1 MENKEQIEKLAE
13 DISVKQNEL
22 ATSIEAKASSES
34 VTELKSELDT
44 LKAAHDEAQIVLKSQ
59 GEALAKQKE
68 IELDEAVSYVMKNL
82 REKKEAIS
90 KLKGAH
96 FSKES
101 TSFDLNLKAI
111 VASANAVDTT
121 ISSRVPGI
129 GAIPFRRR
137 FLEDVFNSSSVGD
150 NNGNTLVYT
159 DQANVNRA
167 AGNIAECAEYPAL
180 SDIDWIE
187 KSCKIEKIGD
197 SIKVCL
203 EAMDDFDFVESEI
216 RDLLITSVDQRVDSQ
231 ILLGDGVTPNI
242 KGISL
247 SASTFAAGDFALE
260 IPTPSMFDLIDVAQ
274 SQISTLGLGMY
285 MADTALVNPVDLTK
299 LRATKDSTGQWIS
312 APYATDGGLTV
323 AGVRLIENTLV
334 PANEMYVFDST
345 KATVYNRKSLSI
357 QMAFENED
365 DFDKDLVTI
374 KASRRLTFLIRD
386 VWANAFTHVPDITAA
401 ITAITKP

>member
-1 MENKEQIEKLAE
+1 MEHKEQIEKLAI
-13 DISVKQNEL
+13 DINAKQDEL
-22 ATSIEAKASSES
+22 ATSIEAKASGES
-34 VTELKSELDT
+34 VTALKVELDS
-44 LKAAHDEAQIVLKSQ
+44 LKAKHDEALTVLKAQ
-59 GEALAKQKE
+59 GEAIAKQKE
-68 IELDEAVSYVMKNL
+68 LEVDEAVSHIMKQLTENKDAIL
-82 REKKEAIS
+82 KAKES
-90 KLKGAH
+90 GKGAL
-96 FSKES
+96 
-101 TSFDLNLKAI
+101 TFDLNLKAI
-111 VASANAVDTT
+111 VSSAEVAGTT
-121 ISSRVPGI
+121 ISSRIPGI

-150 NNGNTLVYT
+150 GNGNTLVYT

-167 AGNIAECAEYPAL
+167 ADNIAECAPYPKL

-187 KSCKIEKIGD
+187 QSCKIEKIGD
-197 SIKVCL
+197 CIKVCL
-203 EAMDDFDFVESEI
+203 EAMEDFDFVESEI
-216 RDLLITSVDQRVDSQ
+216 RSLLLTAVDQQVDSQ

-242 KGISL
+242 KGIAL
-247 SASTFAAGDFALE
+247 SASTFTAGDFAVC

-334 PANEMYVFDST
+334 PVNEMYVFDST
-345 KATVYNRKSLSI
+345 KATVYNRKTLAI

-365 DFDKDLVTI
+365 DFNKDLVTI
-374 KASRRLTFLIRD
+374 KASRRLAFLIRN